1 MEDLVSII
9 IPVYNT
15 EKYLSKCL
23 ESVINQTYKN
33 LEIILIN
40 DGSTDKSKEICESFA
55 KKDKR
60 IQILNKEN
68 SGVSSARNHG
78 MRLAKGQ
85 YIAFIDGDDYAE
97 ENYIEELLKNL
108 KQTESDC
115 VLCGYNRVYDKKIE
129 QITKEKNIYLNKEE
143 FLFSILNVQTGTGF
157 TWAKLWKREAIKD
170 VQFDEEV
177 KIGEDALFCMKACK
191 NINKVYILNKAL
203 YNYRFNASSA
213 VRKYDQGYADKIL
226 KSMQIAKR
234 YIEKEY
240 SKDEEAIKK
249 VNNYIAY
256 HILLISVNFAFNK
269 ENNLSSTKQIK
280 KMKEICNIPEFKEGI
295 KSSNYEALSL
305 TRKITLFTIKY
316 KLYFLTM
323 LIARVRQIQFRR

>member
-115 VLCGYNRVYDKKIE
+115 VLCGYNRV
-129 QITKEKNIYLNKEE
+129 
-143 FLFSILNVQTGTGF
+143 
-157 TWAKLWKREAIKD
+157 
-170 VQFDEEV
+170 
-177 KIGEDALFCMKACK
+177 
-191 NINKVYILNKAL
+191 
-203 YNYRFNASSA
+203 
-213 VRKYDQGYADKIL
+213 
-226 KSMQIAKR
+226 
-234 YIEKEY
+234 
-240 SKDEEAIKK
+240 
-249 VNNYIAY
+249 
-256 HILLISVNFAFNK
+256 
-269 ENNLSSTKQIK
+269 
-280 KMKEICNIPEFKEGI
+280 
-295 KSSNYEALSL
+295 
-305 TRKITLFTIKY
+305 
-316 KLYFLTM
+316 
-323 LIARVRQIQFRR
+323 